1 LVDPRTLQL
10 TDLTTITVSL
20 EGSFAS
26 AENVNV
32 PLDNLAFVGEPW
44 VSSEFAWI
52 NGDVVRRK
60 VFRFR
65 ARPLLPGVAR
75 VGPLVLTASDG
86 QRDTLAAVALQVM
99 PDRIAAT
106 NDPEALLREL
116 TATGRPPLFLV
127 AEADK
132 REAWAGEQ
140 VVVTWYLYNGATVE
154 NWQIVGV
161 PKLTDFWS
169 EEIDSRSSEAERVYV
184 GDRLM
189 QRAILRRV
197 ALYPLRSGT
206 LQVGGMSVEASVMER
221 LRGGPFA
228 VFEGNLIEVTF
239 TSAPI
244 SISVKPVP
252 PGPPVAAVGE
262 AILACAPPKQRNA
275 GPVVVEATLRGSGN
289 LRGAPPPQF
298 QGRVAGVVE
307 IEGGETSVSRDE
319 GTIAMTRKWRYLIFP
334 AKAGQLDIPP
344 LTMTVFSP
352 SASQR
357 RELRCEAA
365 TLWNA
370 VVSTA
375 EREASRLHPGGET
388 PPAQPARTPA
398 FLALALLVV
407 IAIPFVRRELALRRE
422 VREIVRS
429 GDVRAAIEARLGI
442 NPAVLLQERSER
454 GDAYRALRSL
464 LDARDRDLGV
474 DVRKELARRVR
485 DVLTIAR

>member
-1 LVDPRTLQL
+1 
-10 TDLTTITVSL
+10 
-20 EGSFAS
+20 
-26 AENVNV
+26 
-32 PLDNLAFVGEPW
+32 
-44 VSSEFAWI
+44 
-52 NGDVVRRK
+52 
-60 VFRFR
+60 
-65 ARPLLPGVAR
+65 
-75 VGPLVLTASDG
+75 
-86 QRDTLAAVALQVM
+86 M

-106 NDPEALLREL
+106 NDREALLREL

-228 VFEGNLIEVTF
+228 VFEGNVVEVTF

-244 SISVKPVP
+244 AIDVKPLP

-262 AILACAPPKQRNA
+262 AMLTCTPPKQNNG
-275 GPVVVEATLRGSGN
+275 GPVVVEATLRGNGN
-289 LRGAPPPQF
+289 LRGATPPRF
-298 QGRVAGVVE
+298 DRRVAGDVL

-319 GTIAMTRKWRYLIFP
+319 GTIATTRRWRYVIFP
-334 AKAGQLDIPP
+334 ATAGTLEIPP

-352 SASQR
+352 AAGQR
-357 RELRCEAA
+357 RELRCESA

-375 EREASRLHPGGET
+375 GPAASRRRDAGET
-388 PPAQPARTPA
+388 PVSQPART
-398 FLALALLVV
+398 
-407 IAIPFVRRELALRRE
+407 
-422 VREIVRS
+422 
-429 GDVRAAIEARLGI
+429 
-442 NPAVLLQERSER
+442 
-454 GDAYRALRSL
+454 
-464 LDARDRDLGV
+464 
-474 DVRKELARRVR
+474 
-485 DVLTIAR
+485 